1 MRGLIIDP
9 AVNGCRAV
17 NLLLIAVKA
26 WGRPVDRVD
35 DEAIVLII
43 RGVDVTFY
51 VRRDAV
57 IRAYTK
63 RSTRVRACQLAPIFF
78 LTRTHSEVANNWW

>member
-26 WGRPVDRVD
+26 WGRGGRSI
-35 DEAIVLII
+35 ELMM
-43 RGVDVTFY
+43 
-51 VRRDAV
+51 RRL
-57 IRAYTK
+57 
-63 RSTRVRACQLAPIFF
+63 C
-78 LTRTHSEVANNWW
+78 